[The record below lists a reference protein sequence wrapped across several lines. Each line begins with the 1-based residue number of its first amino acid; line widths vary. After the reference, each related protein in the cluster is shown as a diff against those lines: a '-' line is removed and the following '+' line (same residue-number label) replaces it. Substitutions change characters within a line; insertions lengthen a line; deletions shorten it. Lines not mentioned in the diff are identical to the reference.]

1 MPRNK
6 RPATSNDV
14 GDIKAERSGMSV
26 SNRPRR
32 EAHRVRGAFARA
44 TAAASGAGDG
54 APAAFERNM
63 HSYLANQLGRE
74 IVGGAFPPGSLL
86 PNEMEMCA
94 RFSVSRT
101 TLREAYGV
109 LTAKALIVARPK
121 VGTKVRP
128 KSDWNMLDPEVLA
141 WHLETVPTEHFI
153 DDLYT
158 LRQIIEPAAAALAAS
173 AKSRGTIDR
182 IAAAYAEM
190 ERFKDGGGDLIGA
203 DLQFHLAILDA
214 TGNHFI
220 SALGGLIHAA
230 LLGSFKL
237 SWQGA
242 KGMGHDRLDQHG
254 EVLDAIRSGLPDQ
267 ARDRMSQ
274 LLHDSIGDVREFL
287 RRRDGN
293 GKRGTANGARRNSRK
308 KAAARKPA

>member
-1 MPRNK
+1 
-6 RPATSNDV
+6 
-14 GDIKAERSGMSV
+14 MSV
-26 SNRPRR
+26 TDRPRR
-32 EAHRVRGAFARA
+32 EPHHARGAFARA
-44 TAAASGAGDG
+44 TAAASGVSDG
-54 APAAFERNM
+54 GPAAFERNM

-74 IVGGAFPPGSLL
+74 IVGGVFPPGSLL

-141 WHLETVPTEHFI
+141 WHLETVPTEDFI
-153 DDLYT
+153 HDLYK
-158 LRQIIEPAAAALAAS
+158 LRQIIEPAAAALAA
-173 AKSRGTIDR
+173 ATQSRGTIDR
-182 IAAAYAEM
+182 IAAAYADM
-190 ERFKDGGGDLIGA
+190 ERFKEGGGDDLIAA

-214 TGNHFI
+214 TENLFI

-237 SWQGA
+237 SWSGA
-242 KGMGHDRLDQHG
+242 ERNMREDRLQQHKAVFAAIREG
-254 EVLDAIRSGLPDQ
+254 LPERARQRMHELLADSINDVHEVLR
-267 ARDRMSQ
+267 
-274 LLHDSIGDVREFL
+274 
-287 RRRDGN
+287 
-293 GKRGTANGARRNSRK
+293 KRGVNRERAASNGARAGAAK
-308 KAAARKPA
+308 KRRARATR

>member
-1 MPRNK
+1 MTTASR
-6 RPATSNDV
+6 T
-14 GDIKAERSGMSV
+14 
-26 SNRPRR
+26 RR
-32 EAHRVRGAFARA
+32 DTHRVRGAFARA
-44 TAAASGAGDG
+44 TAVASGSTDS

-74 IVGGAFPPGSLL
+74 IVGGIFPPGSLL

-173 AKSRGTIDR
+173 TQSRGTIDR
-182 IAAAYAEM
+182 IAAAYADM
-190 ERFKDGGGDLIGA
+190 ERFKNGGGDLIGA

-214 TGNHFI
+214 TDNHFI

-230 LLGSFKL
+230 LIGSFKL

-242 KGMGHDRLDQHG
+242 KGMGHDRLDQHA
-254 EVLDAIRSGLPDQ
+254 EVLDAIRAGLPDQ
-267 ARDRMSQ
+267 ARDRMSD
-274 LLHDSIGDVREFL
+274 LLNDSIGDVREFL
-287 RRRDGN
+287 RSRDTGR
-293 GKRGTANGARRNSRK
+293 KQREANGADSR
-308 KAAARKPA
+308 RKPPRKAR